1 MKQPLLGIVATA
13 IIIAI
18 SWLAIFLLGVD
29 LFMNWASFAIMG
41 AIPFAIVTGAF
52 WHSSVPAAI
61 GRMKQPAKGLCY
73 LVLAVIAAAI
83 VTLVHWLWRGGGA
96 EQPIPMAVM
105 TIITSV
111 VTMFFLAIAFGGWP
125 FSLVRNKF
133 LGGVL
138 LWVSAYVINAIIFQV
153 FFNFEFAAG
162 APFYQPGLD
171 PGGLLNA
178 WDVVVVMVTALSVM
192 FLFLNFDVWPLTGV
206 KALRSQPLL
215 GLVWTVLCFVIG
227 WFVFWL
233 GTAVAGM
240 PAPVFMVQVSIPFLF
255 GSIVMLNMLGG
266 SVFGNLSQPLKGL
279 LTAIAS
285 AVVGKL
291 LALLYAA
298 MMPVL
303 SGPLGAGP
311 DSDFAAELWLA
322 NALLAMTFP
331 LLAFFGDFFG
341 LWPLAKQ
348 QPAAEAAPAEVA
360 AEEG

>member
-1 MKQPLLGIVATA
+1 MATV

-18 SWLAIFLLGVD
+18 SWLAILALGVD
-29 LFMNWASFAIMG
+29 LFMGWASFAIMG
-41 AIPFAIVTGAF
+41 GAIPFAILTGAF
-52 WHSSVPAAI
+52 WHGEVPAAI
-61 GRMKQPAKGLCY
+61 GRLKQPVKGLSY
-73 LVLAVIAAAI
+73 LGLAVIAAAI
-83 VTLVHWLWRGGGA
+83 VTVVHWLWRGGGA
-96 EQPIPMAVM
+96 AQPIPMAVM

-111 VTMFFLAIAFGGWP
+111 PVMFFLAIAFGGGWP
-125 FSLVRNKF
+125 FNLIKNKF
-133 LGGVL
+133 LGGVVM
-138 LWVSAYVINAIIFQV
+138 WVSAYVINAIIFQV
-153 FFNFEFAAG
+153 FFNFSFAAG

-178 WDVVVVMVTALSVM
+178 WDVVVVMVTALSVL
-192 FLFLNFDVWPLTGV
+192 FLFLNFDVWPLTNA

-233 GTAVAGM
+233 GTSVFGM

-266 SVFGNLSQPLKGL
+266 SVFAKFNQPLKGL
-279 LTAIAS
+279 LSAIAS
-285 AVVGKL
+285 AIVGKL
-291 LALLYAA
+291 LALLYTA
-298 MMPVL
+298 MMPAL
-303 SGPLGAGP
+303 SGALPGGP
-311 DSDFAAELWLA
+311 ANDFTAELWLA

-341 LWPLAKQ
+341 LWPLAKE
-348 QPAAEAAPAEVA
+348 PIEAPAEVA